1 MKKSLFFLL
10 FALIFATN
18 SQAKIVNSLAL
29 IVNNEPITQYE
40 IKQRM
45 KEAGF
50 DEYSAIN
57 SLVDERLKDAH
68 LKQLNIQVTNYDV
81 DKKIQ
86 ELAKERGI
94 SVNALYQAME
104 KKGISRANYKKLIEN
119 QLKEEKLFT
128 SLAMQSDQEIT
139 QEDIENFYEEH
150 LDLFSHFKNIKVLRI
165 YAPKAKIL
173 EDLMEGK
180 PARDFT
186 QEEMNLSS
194 KGLDPRMNY
203 LFLHTPEN
211 ALTPIMPTDKG
222 YVMFYVIKKTGQV
235 TVPLEE
241 IYSQV
246 ANSYAQKKRDEA
258 FKTFFAKLRTK
269 ANIQFIQN

>member
-1 MKKSLFFLL
+1 MKKSLFFLF

-40 IKQRM
+40 IKERM
-45 KEAGF
+45 KETGF

-81 DKKIQ
+81 DKKIHEIAAGQ
-86 ELAKERGI
+86 GK
-94 SVNALYQAME
+94 SVASLYQSME
-104 KKGISRANYKKLIEN
+104 KKGISKANYRKIIEN
-119 QLKEEKLFT
+119 QIKEEKLFT
-128 SLAMQSDQEIT
+128 SLAMQSDQEIS
-139 QEDIENFYEEH
+139 QEDIENFYEENI
-150 LDLFSHFKNIKVLRI
+150 DLFSHFKNIKVLRVF
-165 YAPKAKIL
+165 AAKAETL
-173 EDLMEGK
+173 EALREGK
-180 PARDFT
+180 AARDFI
-186 QEEMNLSS
+186 QEEMNLNS
-194 KGLDPRMNY
+194 KDLDPKMNY

-211 ALTPIMPTDKG
+211 SLTPIIPTKNG
-222 YVMFYVIKKTGQV
+222 YTMFYVIKKSGQV

-246 ANSYAQKKRDEA
+246 ANTYAQKKRDEA